1 MSDLRDRTVTI
12 DDIDAA
18 QRRLAGTIRHTPV
31 DPSPSL
37 TELAGVPV
45 HLKLEHHQ
53 RTGSFKFRGASNAV
67 AQLTEAERAAGVV
80 GVSTGNHG
88 RGLARACAD
97 AGVRCIIAMS
107 ELVPA
112 NKVDAI
118 RAEGAEIRIA
128 GRSQD
133 EAQHLVDDLVA
144 QGMTMI
150 PPFDHPQI
158 IAGQG
163 TCGLEMADAM
173 PDMACALV
181 QLSGGGLIAGVAA
194 ALKVRVPGVKVIG
207 LSMER
212 GAAMHASL
220 HAGRPVEVTELPTLA
235 DSLGG
240 GIGLGNRYTYHM
252 VRDLVDEVVL
262 LTEAEIAAGI
272 RHCYWQ
278 ERQIVEGSGAVG
290 AAALLSGKVVPDGPT
305 MVLLSGGNIDMG
317 LHHRIVS
324 GEDVDLMEAHA

>member
-1 MSDLRDRTVTI
+1 MTDLRDRTVTI
-12 DDIDAA
+12 DEIEAA
-18 QRRLAGTIRHTPV
+18 QRTLSGTIRHTPV
-31 DPSPSL
+31 EPSPSL
-37 TELAGVPV
+37 TARAGVPV
-45 HLKLEHHQ
+45 RLKLEHHQ

-67 AQLTEAERAAGVV
+67 AHLTDAERAAGVV

-118 RAEGAEIRIA
+118 RAEGAEVRIR

-133 EAQHLVDDLVA
+133 EAQHAVDELVA

-150 PPFDHPQI
+150 PPFDHPHI

-163 TCGLEMADAM
+163 TCGLEMAVAM

-194 ALKVRVPGVKVIG
+194 ALKARVPGVRVIG

-220 HAGRPVEVTELPTLA
+220 HAGQPVEVEELPTLA

-240 GIGLGNRYTYHM
+240 GIGLANRYTYPM
-252 VRDLVDEVVL
+252 VRDLVDDVIL

-278 ERQIVEGSGAVG
+278 ERQVVEGSGAVG
-290 AAALLSGKVVPDGPT
+290 AAAILSGKVVPDGPT
-305 MVLLSGGNIDMG
+305 MVLLSGGNINMG

-324 GEDVDLMEAHA
+324 GEDVDLMGGAA